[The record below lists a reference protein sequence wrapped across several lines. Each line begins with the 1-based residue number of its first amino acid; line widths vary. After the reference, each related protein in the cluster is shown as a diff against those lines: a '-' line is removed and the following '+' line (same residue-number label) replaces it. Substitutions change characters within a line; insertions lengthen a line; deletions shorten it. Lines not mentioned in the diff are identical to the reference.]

1 MYELKDKV
9 RRIWC
14 IPMCAGGQ
22 GFKAFV
28 KIQCL
33 HVEYK
38 INGGDKQT
46 NKKNYTFFFFL
57 NKNKSKDLLL
67 VAEVKRVRDATGAEL
82 VGQSNTRINTDHV
95 RILHV
100 WH

>member
-1 MYELKDKV
+1 M
-9 RRIWC
+9 
-14 IPMCAGGQ
+14 GG
-22 GFKAFV
+22 G
-28 KIQCL
+28 
-33 HVEYK
+33 
-38 INGGDKQT
+38 QT
-46 NKKNYTFFFFL
+46 NKQKKLYFFFL

-82 VGQSNTRINTDHV
+82 VGQSNTRIKTDHV